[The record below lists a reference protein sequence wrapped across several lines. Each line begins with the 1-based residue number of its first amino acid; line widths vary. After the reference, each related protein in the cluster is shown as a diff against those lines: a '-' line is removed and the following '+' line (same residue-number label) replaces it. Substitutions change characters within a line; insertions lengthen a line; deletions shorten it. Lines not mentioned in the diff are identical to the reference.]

1 MKRDVYDAVWALRMN
16 SNSAY
21 LSYVDEAGYPGIRA
35 MLVLEHEKIE
45 THYFSTNTSSQKVA
59 ALRNNGKAA
68 VYYCDPEN
76 FQGALFVGNM
86 EVCTDAETKAFLWRD
101 GFERYY
107 PQGVTDPDYCVLK
120 LTVLHGSHYHG
131 LCNTKF
137 TPEELNKRE

>member
-1 MKRDVYDAVWALRMN
+1 
-16 SNSAY
+16 
-21 LSYVDEAGYPGIRA
+21 
-35 MLVLEHEKIE
+35 MLVLEHESME
-45 THYFSTNTSSQKVA
+45 TQYFSTNTSSGKVA

-76 FQGALFVGNM
+76 FQGALFVGDI
-86 EVCTDAETKAFLWRD
+86 EVCTDAETKTLLWRD

-107 PQGVTDPDYCVLK
+107 PLGVTDPDYCVHK

-137 TPEELNKRE
+137 TTQELVEKR